1 MIGVLGISYK
11 TAPIDIRAQFSFTP
25 DEVIQFGERVQQ
37 ETGISEIVVLSTC
50 NRTEIYFYIDK
61 SCSKGIVS
69 ALTEQVH
76 RFKKLDSRYMDAF
89 YSYTYSKAIEHLFGV
104 VAGIDSMVVG
114 EDQIVNQVKEAYV
127 HCTEAALTDAVLMRL
142 FQKSFECGKR
152 VRTETEIQRGASSVS
167 YLAVDAIAQQFCN
180 LSEKKVLLVG
190 AGETGRLA
198 IYNLKKRGVNDFW
211 VANRTLE
218 RAQNVAQEFGG
229 EAVVFDELK
238 EYLPLADIIVVATG
252 ANKYIISQTDIEA
265 ASKLHNGADQLYV
278 DLSVPRNIEPLASPI
293 EKVKM
298 VEVDSLQAIIEET
311 KEKREESVAYARIII
326 DKYVDDF
333 EKWFDSRALR
343 PIIQDIN
350 IALKNIRKSE
360 LKEYQRS
367 ESEEVAEAVDR
378 YTSLLTEKYIRYFI
392 KNLKDL
398 PLNGDSNKSLD
409 LISEMFKADQKK
421 NR

>member
-11 TAPIDIRAQFSFTP
+11 TASIDIRAQFSFTP
-25 DEVIQFGERVQQ
+25 DEIIQFGERVQQ
-37 ETGISEIVVLSTC
+37 ETEISEIVVLSTC

-61 SCSKGIVS
+61 ACAKGIVA
-69 ALTEQVH
+69 ALIDQVH
-76 RFKKLDSRYMDAF
+76 KFKRLDAKQMDAF
-89 YSYTYSKAIEHLFGV
+89 YSYMNTKAIEHLFGV
-104 VAGIDSMVVG
+104 VSGIDSMVVG

-167 YLAVDAIAQQFCN
+167 YLAADAIAHQYGN
-180 LSEKKVLLVG
+180 LPEKKVLLVG

-198 IYNLKKRGVNDFW
+198 IYNLKKRGVTDFW
-211 VANRTLE
+211 VANRTFS
-218 RAQNVAQEFGG
+218 RAENVANEFGG
-229 EAVVFDELK
+229 NAVAFEHLK
-238 EYLPLADIIVVATG
+238 EYLPLADVIVVATG
-252 ANKYIISQTDIEA
+252 ASQYIISESDVVA
-265 ASKLHNGADQLYV
+265 ASQLHKGSEQLYV
-278 DLSVPRNIEPLASPI
+278 DLSVPRNVEPLCQPV

-326 DKYVDDF
+326 DKFVDDF

-343 PIIQDIN
+343 PIIQNIN
-350 IALKNIRKSE
+350 VALKNIRKSE
-360 LKEYQRS
+360 LQEYKRS

-398 PLNGDSNKSLD
+398 PLSGDSSKSLD

-421 NR
+421 N